1 MHPQTNFVS
10 DEENSQLYNLLKLA
24 CKKFKNKVII
34 RYHPKSNN
42 KFDLPNILEH
52 DPNKIPLI
60 KSLKESFCCVSI
72 RSSSILEAARAGVI
86 PIILRRNF
94 EVYEDNLLL
103 LKNIN
108 SNSLIFRNNKKAIGF
123 ILKLSKNKSLRD
135 KFSKY
140 LIKKYVYVIEFI
152 GNQSKYQIKKNIK
165 LL

>member
-1 MHPQTNFVS
+1 M
-10 DEENSQLYNLLKLA
+10 
-24 CKKFKNKVII
+24 
-34 RYHPKSNN
+34 
-42 KFDLPNILEH
+42 
-52 DPNKIPLI
+52 
-60 KSLKESFCCVSI
+60 
-72 RSSSILEAARAGVI
+72 EAARAGVI

-152 GNQSKYQIKKNIK
+152 GNQSKYQIKKI
-165 LL
+165 